1 MHKSKI
7 LKCAVYLR
15 VSTHKE
21 EQKSSLHYQKEM
33 FIEYVNNN
41 NWTIYNF
48 YVDIDSGTKSKRPA
62 LIKLIEDA
70 QAKKFDVMV
79 AKELSRFARNIELAH
94 KIKRVAQ
101 ENNIHIVTLD
111 NAINTLEDNISTF
124 GIFAWLYENE
134 SQATSRRIKY
144 SKKKRAMN
152 GHFVGSY
159 APYGYNCVNGKLVVR
174 NDITPIIVKR
184 IFQEYI
190 KGNGFDSIARKLF
203 YEDIASPSQ
212 IAKKSNSSNRWS
224 GSSIRCILRNQ
235 HYTGSLVQ
243 SKTET
248 INVTNTKR
256 RITTHENLI
265 IIENTHEPI
274 ISKEEFNLVQDLMSS
289 RKRARP
295 KQSIHLFTSVLHCAD
310 CGKRLI
316 FKQNRRGYICSRY
329 NKLGRK
335 ACPPHLIIEENL
347 NKMIIN
353 DLKKFVNILSNKK
366 NINFMSNELNKYKLD
381 VENKLIN
388 LKKVET
394 SIKEQKLNMMPLLL
408 DNTISKEDYRLFI
421 SSKDKELLDV
431 SSNILKLQESLK
443 ENFDTN
449 ILSELK
455 FLEKNITN
463 LTQFTPELVN
473 RLLKRIDVFEDG
485 NINITYRFSSSF
497 LTKLK
502 EKNESLHLDSH

>member
-152 GHFVGSY
+152 GHFVGS
-159 APYGYNCVNGKLVVR
+159 L
-174 NDITPIIVKR
+174 
-184 IFQEYI
+184 
-190 KGNGFDSIARKLF
+190 
-203 YEDIASPSQ
+203 
-212 IAKKSNSSNRWS
+212 
-224 GSSIRCILRNQ
+224 
-235 HYTGSLVQ
+235 
-243 SKTET
+243 
-248 INVTNTKR
+248 
-256 RITTHENLI
+256 
-265 IIENTHEPI
+265 
-274 ISKEEFNLVQDLMSS
+274 
-289 RKRARP
+289 
-295 KQSIHLFTSVLHCAD
+295 
-310 CGKRLI
+310 
-316 FKQNRRGYICSRY
+316 
-329 NKLGRK
+329 
-335 ACPPHLIIEENL
+335 
-347 NKMIIN
+347 
-353 DLKKFVNILSNKK
+353 
-366 NINFMSNELNKYKLD
+366 
-381 VENKLIN
+381 
-388 LKKVET
+388 
-394 SIKEQKLNMMPLLL
+394 
-408 DNTISKEDYRLFI
+408 
-421 SSKDKELLDV
+421 
-431 SSNILKLQESLK
+431 
-443 ENFDTN
+443 
-449 ILSELK
+449 
-455 FLEKNITN
+455 
-463 LTQFTPELVN
+463 
-473 RLLKRIDVFEDG
+473 
-485 NINITYRFSSSF
+485 
-497 LTKLK
+497 
-502 EKNESLHLDSH
+502 